1 MPFIDASKESIKMLL
16 PLCFA
21 ETAFSG
27 HAYIYTYTHFVA
39 ENDINNLLM

>member
-1 MPFIDASKESIKMLL
+1 MPFIDATKESIKMLL

-21 ETAFSG
+21 ETANYG
-27 HAYIYTYTHFVA
+27 YAYIHTCTHFVA